1 MTWFAAKTGDGLYFD
16 EKFYGNPENAG
27 RLAGVGLVW
36 LAQFNQEKVSELPN
50 AWYGNGKNPVA
61 VFRGGDDDP
70 NQFYLGAKGG
80 KAHLSH
86 GNMDAG
92 TFVFELDGVRWVI
105 DPGNQAYY
113 PLNKIGFNLAGH
125 CQECPR
131 WTLLTKKNQGHNTV
145 TVNDERFLV
154 DGQARIIDFQS
165 GDQASVTIDMTEV
178 YGDHLTS
185 LKRKFIAENNTSI
198 LIEDHVEINENTKT
212 ITWGLMTTAE
222 ITPVAG
228 GAVLRQDGKVL
239 NLNIL
244 SPENLN
250 VSVISL
256 DPPPMAIDKT
266 IENLKRIEI
275 SIPAY
280 ILNTAKAKI
289 SVRLSAENND

>member
-1 MTWFAAKTGDGLYFD
+1 LRHKPAMVCISMRSFFN
-16 EKFYGNPENAG
+16 NPQDAG
-27 RLAGVGLVW
+27 RLAGLGLVW
-36 LAQFNQEKVSELPN
+36 LAQFNQKKVSQLPD

-61 VFRGGDDDP
+61 VFRGGPEDP
-70 NQFYLGAKGG
+70 HQFYLGVKGG

-92 TFVFELDGVRWVI
+92 TFVFELDGVRWAI

-165 GDQASVTIDMTEV
+165 GDQPEVTIDLSEV

-185 LKRKFIAENNTSI
+185 LRRKFIVESNASI
-198 LIEDHVEINENTKT
+198 LIEDQVEINENTKT
-212 ITWGLMTTAE
+212 MTWGLMTTAE
-222 ITPVAG
+222 VQPETN
-228 GAVLRQDGKVL
+228 GAVLYLDGKEL
-239 NLNIL
+239 KLSIL

-256 DPPPMAIDKT
+256 DPPPLQIDKQ
-266 IENLKRIEI
+266 IEGLKRIEI
-275 SIPAY
+275 VVPAY
-280 ILNTAKAKI
+280 SFGDSEGKI
-289 SVRLSAENND
+289 SVRLSGE